1 VLRLTAALA
10 LALVAPAAAD
20 EPIYDLVLRGGR
32 VVDGSGSPWF
42 RADVAIRDDSIAAV
56 SRHLS
61 GRARRTID
69 VEGAV
74 VAPGFIDIHSHARA
88 IVKSPTAENYVR
100 QGVTSLIEGPD
111 GSSPV
116 PLGAFLQ
123 QVAALPP
130 AVNLGSMVGQGSIRE
145 KVVGLSDRA
154 ADDGEM
160 EAMKA
165 LVREGM
171 RDGALGLSTGLFYVP
186 GAFTPTDE
194 VTALARVAGA
204 MGGIHISHMRNEAA
218 GVLESVRETIEI
230 GEGGGLP
237 TQVTHHKI
245 IGRPNWGK
253 SVETLRLVAEARS
266 RGVDVTID
274 QYPYTASMTALEVLI
289 PVWAREG
296 GRARL
301 LERLRDT
308 ASRARI
314 REAVADNIRNDR
326 GGGDPENVRI
336 AYCAWDASRAGK
348 TLAALTREA
357 GRAPTIEEAA
367 LVAIEMVERGETSAI
382 FSAIAEPDLERILVS
397 PFTMIASDGEI
408 PVFGEGSPHPRSYG
422 TFVRVLA
429 TYVREKKLLSLEEA
443 VRKMSSFPA
452 ARLGLLDRGLLRPG
466 FKADVAVFDPDRVR
480 DVATFETPHRY
491 AEGVSLVLVNG
502 VPVLEDGRVTPARPG
517 RILRG
522 AGSVAYSLPSPPKR
536 GSP

>member
-10 LALVAPAAAD
+10 LALAAPAAAD

-42 RADVAIRDDSIAAV
+42 RADVAIRDDTIAAV

-61 GRARRTID
+61 GGARRTID

-88 IVKSPTAENYVR
+88 ILKRPTAENYLR

-116 PLGAFLQ
+116 PLGDFLR

-130 AVNLGSMVGQGSIRE
+130 ALNLGSMIGQGSIRE
-145 KVVGLSDRA
+145 KVVGPSDRA
-154 ADDGEM
+154 AEGAEI

-194 VTALARVAGA
+194 VTALAGVAGA

-230 GEGGGLP
+230 GEGGDLP

-253 SVETLRLVAEARS
+253 SVETLGLVAAARS

-274 QYPYTASMTALEVLI
+274 QYPYAASMTALEVLI

-301 LERLRDT
+301 LERLHDT
-308 ASRARI
+308 ASRVRI
-314 REAVADNIRNDR
+314 REAVAENIRNDR

-336 AYCAWDASRAGK
+336 AHCAWDGARAGK

-357 GRAPTIEEAA
+357 GRPSTIEEAA

-422 TFVRVLA
+422 TFVRVLS

-466 FKADVAVFDPDRVR
+466 FKADVAVFDPDLVR
-480 DVATFETPHRY
+480 DVATFEAPHRY

-522 AGSVAYSLPSPPKR
+522 PGSVAYSLPSPAKR